1 MSFVVFTGGI
11 TSREDVIACA
21 CKTRKHAS
29 IKQSRA
35 TSATVSLQACVQ
47 RGSESE
53 YAEGSSAKADAD
65 AGQGLA
71 GVIRVEVPQR
81 RAKSESKE
89 HQSCAEL
96 TVAGLRPYNRRHH
109 GPTQRIE
116 LSPVGGL
123 PLHLG
128 SRGGIPT
135 GSHLF
140 CICNGIRP
148 LRRDG
153 THTHVQCEKAREQ
166 EEADETSMSG
176 RSVEGMSKHG
186 TSGSG

>member
-1 MSFVVFTGGI
+1 MGCVVLAGGVARRVNIIPPAHEDRKPANKQERPSASPTIFVQNRI
-11 TSREDVIACA
+11 
-21 CKTRKHAS
+21 
-29 IKQSRA
+29 
-35 TSATVSLQACVQ
+35 Q
-47 RGSESE
+47 RGCGSES
-53 YAEGSSAKADAD
+53 AEGAPSNANAYAD
-65 AGQGLA
+65 QGPV
-71 GVIRVEVPQR
+71 GVFCVEVPQR
-81 RAKSESKE
+81 RAKSESKK

-96 TVAGLRPYNRRHH
+96 SVAGLRPYNRRHH

-116 LSPVGGL
+116 LSPVRGL
-123 PLHLG
+123 PLHLW

-153 THTHVQCEKAREQ
+153 THAHVQCEKAREQ
-166 EEADETSMSG
+166 EEADEKSMSG